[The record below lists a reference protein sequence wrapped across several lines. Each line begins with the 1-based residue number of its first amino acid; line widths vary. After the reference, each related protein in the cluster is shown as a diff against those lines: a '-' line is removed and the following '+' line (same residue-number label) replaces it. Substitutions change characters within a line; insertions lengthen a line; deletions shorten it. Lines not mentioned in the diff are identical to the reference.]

1 MSNIE
6 TGDTVCLKNLIR
18 KSREYLVI
26 RVDGEVACLLSYC
39 GQHMTLTN
47 IPLEQLVM
55 RFSRTHRVIN
65 FIKRQY
71 HNSAVGTIESYQS
84 IINGEDK

>member
-6 TGDTVCLKNLIR
+6 VGDTVCFKNLIR

-26 RVDGEVACLLSYC
+26 RIDGNDASLLSYC
-39 GQHMTLTN
+39 KQHVTLTN

-71 HNSAVGTIESYQS
+71 HNSAVGNAESNNN
-84 IINGEDK
+84 IFFGDK